1 MRVSLGDFA
10 PAAAMYPIPQNS
22 VTAAV
27 DAGSLASAP
36 VLGLSVSDVNS
47 GPLALVDPGAG
58 LGQAMTDVQG
68 NTCAAGWT
76 LDPGG
81 SGLCIPGTNNETGI
95 TPYQC
100 NWFESI
106 FDPSACASAASPINP
121 PPTLPVTGAYP
132 VTITA
137 TPAAGSTTIQTIT
150 DSSGNVLYATTP
162 SPQQVQASN
171 VAAITAAAGAGYV
184 DCTQLWNQL
193 TNAACPCTYCSSYGS
208 YLLIGLAAIAGFLIL
223 VKL

>member
-27 DAGSLASAP
+27 DAGSLATAP

-47 GPLALVDPGAG
+47 GSVAFVDPGAG

-76 LDPGG
+76 LDPAG

-106 FDPSACASAASPINP
+106 FDPSACASAASVIP
-121 PPTLPVTGAYP
+121 PPPALPTPMSPVLSSAPTGPTSVYAGTDASGNP
-132 VTITA
+132 VYA
-137 TPAAGSTTIQTIT
+137 TPATAQQQQAANVSSIT
-150 DSSGNVLYATTP
+150 GQVSSA
-162 SPQQVQASN
+162 
-171 VAAITAAAGAGYV
+171 YV
-184 DCTQLWNQL
+184 DCSSVWNQI
-193 TNAACPCTYCSSYGS
+193 TSPACPCTYCGSYGT
-208 YLLIGLAAIAGFLIL
+208 YLLIGIAAIAGFFIL